1 MLKQILLAAGVA
13 AGALALGA
21 CSHAPA
27 NGKTRAQVVNG
38 GGNGSSGKMI
48 CVRQDQTGSHISGS
62 YCMTPSQYK
71 QYQKAQQESQQMF
84 QRKNESTAHPK
95 GCSGPNC

>member
-1 MLKQILLAAGVA
+1 MIKVVLAAGIA
-13 AGALALGA
+13 ACALALGA

-27 NGKTRAQVVNG
+27 NGKMKAEVVNDG
-38 GGNGSSGKMI
+38 GSNGSGKMV
-48 CVRQDQTGSHISGS
+48 CVRQDKTGSHISGS

-84 QRKNESTAHPK
+84 QRKTESTPQST
-95 GCSGPNC
+95 GCDGPRC